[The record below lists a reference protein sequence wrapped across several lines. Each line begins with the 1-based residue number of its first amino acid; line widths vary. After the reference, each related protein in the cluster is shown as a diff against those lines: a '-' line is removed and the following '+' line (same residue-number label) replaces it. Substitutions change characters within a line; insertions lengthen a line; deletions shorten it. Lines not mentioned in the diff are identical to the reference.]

1 MSDRQRPLVLS
12 APRPRTL
19 ELIFTP
25 EALAKLR
32 AENDVLEVEPEDIA
46 GLAPDILGRVRY
58 LIGQPALSPRTVEAM
73 ASLRCIFN
81 VEGNL
86 LDNMPYEHLFARG
99 VHVLTTSQVFAEP
112 VAEIG
117 LGLALDLARGITD
130 ADLAFREG
138 RELWGAEGNAS
149 AQLLSGADIGFIGFG
164 DLGKALN
171 RLLLGFRA
179 RVKAFDPWLPPS
191 VLRENGVEPA
201 TLDDVLSG
209 SDVVFV
215 VASATSEN
223 QGFLDA
229 GSFARMRKGAALI
242 LLSRAGVVDFPDLI
256 EAVRSGHIVA
266 ASDVFPEEP
275 PALDHPVRTLKG
287 FLRSAHRAGAL
298 DIAFKRMGDMVIE
311 DMALMERGLPPM
323 RCKRAE
329 RETVSRMRSRPVD
342 KS

>member
-1 MSDRQRPLVLS
+1 MPDNKRPLVLS
-12 APRPRTL
+12 APWPRTL

-25 EALAKLR
+25 PALAKLR
-32 AENDVLEVEPEDIA
+32 AENEVLEVEPEEISR
-46 GLAPDILGRVRY
+46 LAPEVLGRVRY
-58 LIGQPALSPRTVEAM
+58 LIGQPALSLETLQAM
-73 ASLRCIFN
+73 TSLRCIFN
-81 VEGNL
+81 VESNL
-86 LDNMPYEHLFARG
+86 LDNMPYDHLFARG
-99 VHVLTTSQVFAEP
+99 VHVVTTGQVFAEP

-138 RELWGAEGNAS
+138 RELWGADGNVS
-149 AQLLSGADIGFIGFG
+149 ARLLSGADIGFIGFG

-171 RLLLGFRA
+171 RLLLGFRT
-179 RVKAFDPWLPPS
+179 RVKAYDPWLPPS

-201 TLDDVLSG
+201 SLDEVLSG

-215 VASATSEN
+215 VASVTSEN

-229 GSFARMRKGAALI
+229 HSFARMRKGAALI
-242 LLSRAGVVDFPDLI
+242 LLSRAGVVDFPNLI

-275 PALDHPVRTLKG
+275 LALDHPVRRLKG

-298 DIAFKRMGDMVIE
+298 DVAFKRMGDMVLE
-311 DMALMERGLPPM
+311 DMALVDRGLPPM

-329 RETVSRMRSRPVD
+329 RETVSRMRSKPVERN
-342 KS
+342 